1 MADMNVPSD
10 PNSEGEDSN
19 LPEVRLELTQ
29 AGVRQVMSLYTEEQ
43 AGRAQYGGISFGI
56 DELLMALRE
65 HWRTVAMC
73 LLAGVLLSIIVLS
86 VTAPLYTVTA
96 QVVLERQDP
105 SETRV
110 APVNTSSAFIATQAE
125 VMQSRSV
132 LAGAVELTQL
142 EHPDPEQDE
151 LDAAQESIQASAVS
165 GTQVVALS
173 YLGLD
178 PAYGIEL
185 LDATVTAYRNR
196 LQQEEI
202 ENQDQRLS
210 AKQAEYE
217 ALLADVQVLEQQLD
231 TLRRNNFNGGS
242 AEDAVA
248 AQLQIIRDQTQR
260 LGTVRQNRI
269 ALETQL
275 LAGSM
280 SSSLNDN
287 PVTRS
292 LQDRLIQA
300 EAELARTRQTL
311 RAGHPT
317 VEAAQREVDLLRNQL
332 TRTEKATP
340 LLISKEVEA
349 AKGLEEQLKVVLN
362 EERETLAQAERIR
375 REERLV
381 TEELNQ
387 TQELV
392 DERRRALLDQRLLKR
407 LADAGEFGVTA
418 RLIAEPVEPQAPTW
432 PNPLLVFI
440 LCCGLGGLVGVC
452 WAVFKGRQAFDPWA
466 SDLNESTHS

>member
-1 MADMNVPSD
+1 M
-10 PNSEGEDSN
+10 
-19 LPEVRLELTQ
+19 LTFT
-29 AGVRQVMSLYTEEQ
+29 S
-43 AGRAQYGGISFGI
+43 
-56 DELLMALRE
+56 
-65 HWRTVAMC
+65 
-73 LLAGVLLSIIVLS
+73 
-86 VTAPLYTVTA
+86 PLYTVTA

-132 LAGAVELTQL
+132 LAAAVELTQL
-142 EHPDPEQDE
+142 EHPEPEKDE

-178 PAYGIEL
+178 PVYGIEL
-185 LDATVTAYRNR
+185 LDATVAAYRNR
-196 LQQEEI
+196 LQNEEI
-202 ENQDQRLS
+202 DNQNQRLS

-217 ALLADVQVLEQQLD
+217 ALLADIAALEQQLD
-231 TLRRNNFNGGS
+231 SLRRSNFNGGS

-275 LAGSM
+275 LAGSV
-280 SSSLNDN
+280 SSTLNDN

-311 RAGHPT
+311 RSGHPT
-317 VEAAQREVDLLRNQL
+317 VEAAQREVDLLRDQL
-332 TRTEKATP
+332 ARTERATP

-349 AKGLEEQLKVVLN
+349 AKGLEEQLAAVLT
-362 EERETLAQAERIR
+362 EERATLAEADRMR
-375 REERLV
+375 REERMV

-387 TQELV
+387 TQDLV

-418 RLIAEPVEPQAPTW
+418 RLIAEPVQPQAPTW

-440 LCCGLGGLVGVC
+440 ICCGLGGLVGVC
-452 WAVFKGRQAFDPWA
+452 WAVFKSRQAFDPWA
-466 SDLNESTHS
+466 SDSSESMP

>member
-1 MADMNVPSD
+1 MADKNVPSN
-10 PNSEGEDSN
+10 PNAEGGDNN
-19 LPEVRLELTQ
+19 LPEIRLELTQ
-29 AGVRQVMSLYTEEQ
+29 AGVRQVMSLYAEEQ
-43 AGRAQYGGISFGI
+43 AGRGQHGGISFGI
-56 DELLMALRE
+56 DELFLALQK
-65 HWRTVAMC
+65 HWRAVVMC
-73 LLAGVLLSIIVLS
+73 VLAGVMLSIMVLTFTS
-86 VTAPLYTVTA
+86 PLYTVTA

-105 SETRV
+105 SEARA

-142 EHPDPEQDE
+142 EHPDPDQDE
-151 LDAAQESIQASAVS
+151 LDSAQESIQASAVS

-178 PAYGIEL
+178 PVYGMEL
-185 LDATVTAYRNR
+185 LEATVTAYRNR

-202 ENQDQRLS
+202 DNQNQRLN
-210 AKQAEYE
+210 AKQGEYE
-217 ALLADVQVLEQQLD
+217 ALLEDIQRLEEQLD
-231 TLRRNNFNGGS
+231 SLRRNNFNGGS

-260 LGTVRQNRI
+260 LGSVRQNRI

-275 LAGSM
+275 LTGST
-280 SSSLNDN
+280 SSALNDN

-292 LQDRLIQA
+292 LQDRLVLA

-311 RAGHPT
+311 RSGHPT

-332 TRTEKATP
+332 TRTEQATP
-340 LLISKEVEA
+340 LLISKEIEA
-349 AKGLEEQLKVVLN
+349 AKALEEQLIAVLN
-362 EERETLAQAERIR
+362 QEREILAQADRLR
-375 REERLV
+375 REERMV

-387 TQELV
+387 TQALV

-407 LADAGEFGVTA
+407 LADAGEFGITA
-418 RLIAEPVEPQAPTW
+418 RMIAEPVQPQSPTW

-440 LCCGLGGLVGVC
+440 LCCGLGGLIGVC
-452 WAVFKGRQAFDPWA
+452 WAIFKSRQYFDPWA
-466 SDLNESTHS
+466 SDLNDSPT

>member
-1 MADMNVPSD
+1 MADSNLPTYPD
-10 PNSEGEDSN
+10 SEGENNN

-29 AGVRQVMSLYTEEQ
+29 AGVRQVMSLYAEEQ
-43 AGRAQYGGISFGI
+43 AGRGQYGGISLGVE
-56 DELLMALRE
+56 ELIAALRTP
-65 HWRTVAMC
+65 WRTVAMC
-73 LLAGVLLSIIVLS
+73 FFAGVLLSIVVLIFTS
-86 VTAPLYTVTA
+86 PLYTVTA

-110 APVNTSSAFIATQAE
+110 APVSTSSAFIATQAE

-132 LAGAVELTQL
+132 LADAVELTQL
-142 EHPDPEQDE
+142 EHPTPEQDE

-178 PAYGIEL
+178 PAYGMEL

-196 LQQEEI
+196 LHREEMQNQE
-202 ENQDQRLS
+202 QRLS

-217 ALLADVQVLEQQLD
+217 ALLADIQTLEQQLD
-231 TLRRNNFNGGS
+231 NLRRNNFNGGS

-275 LAGSM
+275 LAGSV
-280 SSSLNDN
+280 STLNDN

-300 EAELARTRQTL
+300 EANLARTRQTL
-311 RAGHPT
+311 RSGHPT

-332 TRTEKATP
+332 SRTERATP
-340 LLISKEVEA
+340 ALIRKEIEA
-349 AKGLEEQLKVVLN
+349 ALGLEEQLKVVLT
-362 EERETLAQAERIR
+362 EERTTLAQADRLR
-375 REERLV
+375 REEQLV
-381 TEELNQ
+381 TDELSQ

-418 RLIAEPVEPQAPTW
+418 RLIAEPVAPQAPTW
-432 PNPLLVFI
+432 PNPLLVLI
-440 LCCGLGGLVGVC
+440 ICCGLGTLVGVC
-452 WAVFKGRQAFDPWA
+452 WAVFKARQVFDPWA
-466 SDLNESTHS
+466 EDLDGTSRA